1 MSSSAMPPPTP
12 SGRSA
17 PAVRAARGARGAGA
31 RLVRGARRPRR
42 GREALS
48 WWEAVLDTEGESGR
62 EAKWDHPD
70 LLPTAEVL
78 SGTPQA
84 PREDAAA
91 PAEGAEELAD
101 VSIPVDFD
109 AELERL
115 LSGEGGES
123 APREDEQGGVR
134 GADGEDD
141 QGEDG
146 PTGHAR

>member
-1 MSSSAMPPPTP
+1 MLSRTV
-12 SGRSA
+12 GIE
-17 PAVRAARGARGAGA
+17 
-31 RLVRGARRPRR
+31 LRPRR
-42 GREALS
+42 VREALS
-48 WWEAVLDTEGESGR
+48 WWESVLDTEGESGR